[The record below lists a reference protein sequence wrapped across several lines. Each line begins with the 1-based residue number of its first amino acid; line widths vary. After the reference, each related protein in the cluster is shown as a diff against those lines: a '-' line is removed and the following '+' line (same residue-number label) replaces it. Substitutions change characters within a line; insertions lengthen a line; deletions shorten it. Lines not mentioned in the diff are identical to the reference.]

1 MFSFTDEVPG
11 EVDGLVGPKTSHYRY
26 LVHQVRPIRAHG
38 GCQTLS
44 ELSDPYCFQSL
55 SYSCPHALTGN
66 HVLRGGTAAAPLR
79 AQRVVRD
86 QNIAGPPKSNPFAT
100 KIPFCCCRV
109 WHGQQPSITGLTD
122 LTLFLIN

>member
-1 MFSFTDEVPG
+1 M
-11 EVDGLVGPKTSHYRY
+11 
-26 LVHQVRPIRAHG
+26 RPIRARG

-66 HVLRGGTAAAPLR
+66 HVLRGGMAAAPLR

-86 QNIAGPPKSNPFAT
+86 LNIAGPPKSNPFANN
-100 KIPFCCCRV
+100 IPTAAVAC
-109 WHGQQPSITGLTD
+109 GTD
-122 LTLFLIN
+122 SSLLIPALPISLYS